1 MRTDRGTDRGTDA
14 GAGMGISG
22 RIAGFFQR
30 AQITPLLALVALLLG
45 VFAVLVTPR
54 EEEPQINVTMANVLI
69 PFPGASVGDVE
80 QMVATPAEQVLSQ
93 IAGTEHVMSVSRPG
107 LAIITVQFKVGVPRT
122 EALVRL
128 HDTVNANADW
138 LPRHL
143 GVGEP
148 LIKPKGIDDV
158 PIVTLTLHSANP
170 DTGAFDLER
179 VAHTLEAD
187 LKRVPGTREVTTIG
201 GPGRAVRVEIDPARM
216 AGAGV
221 TVAELRQALQSA
233 NLGAP
238 VGELLGGDRAVALEA
253 GPFLRDARDVAEL
266 VVSVHGGRPVFLQDV
281 ARVVD
286 GPLPPQR
293 YVWFG
298 NRAGESPA
306 VTIAITKKPGE
317 NAITVADG
325 VLQRV
330 QVLRNTLIPH
340 GVVVAETRNYGAT
353 ANDKAMKLIQKLL
366 FATASVV
373 ALVFVALGRR
383 EAAIVGGAVILT
395 LTVTLFASWA
405 WGFTLNR
412 VSLFALIFSIGIL
425 VDDAIVVVEN
435 IHRHVALHPDRTLAQ
450 LIPGAVDEVGG
461 PTILATLT
469 VIAALLPMA
478 FVSGLM
484 GPYMSPIPINA
495 SMGML
500 LSLAIAFIVTPWLA
514 RLWMKHGAAAGQGT
528 PAGQGERAQEGAA
541 PELATSAPHGET
553 AGHRM
558 PHDHGTTAG
567 HGAPTGLAAK
577 LGTVFERLFRPLLDE
592 RRGARN
598 RALLALSVAGLIAV
612 SLALPAFG
620 LVVLKMLPFDNKSEF
635 QVVVDMPAGTP
646 VERTAAVLREL
657 GAYVGRQPEVT
668 DYQAYAGTAAP
679 INFNGLVRQYYLR
692 AGGEVGDLQVNL
704 VDKHQRSAQSHA
716 IATRLRPALQQIG
729 RRHGANVKVV
739 EVPPGPPVLS
749 PLVAEVYGPEAT
761 GRREVARAV
770 RQVFERTPGVV
781 DVDDSGISDA
791 PRRLML
797 VDRRK
802 AAQLGVPQSAIVAT
816 LRAGLAGEAAA
827 YLHDQSKY
835 PAAATIQLPADSHG
849 DLDALLQ
856 LGVRGAAGQVV
867 PIRELVTVSDTL
879 REQPIHHK
887 DGLPVHYVVGDMA
900 GALDSPLYG
909 MFSMRSALAAIGTP
923 GGGTLAEYFISQP
936 AEAWRDYAIKWDG
949 EWQITYDTFRDM
961 GAAYA
966 VGLVLI
972 YLLVVAQFGSY
983 LAPLIIMAPIP
994 LTIVGVMP
1002 GHALLGAQFT
1012 ATSMIGMIAL
1022 AGIIVRNS
1030 ILLVDFIRLQAAAG
1044 MPLEQAV
1051 VRAAATRAQPIL
1063 LTGLAAMLGAFFIL
1077 DDPIFNGLAISLI
1090 FGIFVSTLLTL
1101 VVIPLL
1107 YYVAYRHRPQPA
1119 SSPSPSTPEGAH
1131 A

>member
-1 MRTDRGTDRGTDA
+1 MSSSL
-14 GAGMGISG
+14 GISG
-22 RIAGFFQR
+22 RIAAFFQS
-30 AQITPLLALVALLLG
+30 AQITPLVALVALLLG
-45 VFAVLVTPR
+45 AFAVMVTPR

-69 PFPGASVGDVE
+69 PFPGASVHDVE

-93 IAGTEHVMSVSRPG
+93 IAGIEHVMSVSRPG
-107 LAIITVQFKVGVPRT
+107 LAVITVQFKVGVPRT

-128 HDTVNANADW
+128 YDTVNANADW
-138 LPRHL
+138 LPPGL

-158 PIVTLTLHSANP
+158 PIVTLTLYSKNEAS
-170 DTGAFDLER
+170 GAFDLER
-179 VAHTLEAD
+179 VAHSVEAD
-187 LKRVPGTREVTTIG
+187 LKRVPGTREVITIG
-201 GPGRAVRVEIDPARM
+201 GPGRAVLVEIDPARM

-221 TVAELRQALQSA
+221 TVADLRSALQSA
-233 NLGAP
+233 NLGMP
-238 VGELLGGDRAVALEA
+238 VGELLGGNRSVALEA
-253 GPFLRDARDVAEL
+253 GPFLRDAREVGEL
-266 VVSVHGGRPVFLQDV
+266 VVGVHNGKPVFLQDV
-281 ARVVD
+281 AAVRD
-286 GPLPPQR
+286 GALPAQR
-293 YVWFG
+293 YVWHG
-298 NRAGESPA
+298 IAGAHGGEFPA

-317 NAITVADG
+317 NAIDVANAVMRRIDG
-325 VLQRV
+325 
-330 QVLRNTLIPH
+330 LRNSVIPH
-340 GVVVAETRNYGAT
+340 GVEVAETRNYGAT
-353 ANDKAMKLIQKLL
+353 ADDKAQKLIQKLL

-383 EAAIVGGAVILT
+383 EAAIVGAAVILT
-395 LTVTLFASWA
+395 LTVTLFASWG

-435 IHRHVALHPDRTLAQ
+435 IHRHQALHPDKTLAQ
-450 LIPGAVDEVGG
+450 LIPRAVDEVGG

-514 RLWMKHGAAAGQGT
+514 RLWMKHAAG
-528 PAGQGERAQEGAA
+528 A
-541 PELATSAPHGET
+541 HHDDT
-553 AGHRM
+553 AR
-558 PHDHGTTAG
+558 
-567 HGAPTGLAAK
+567 GLAAK
-577 LGTVFERLFRPLLDE
+577 FGPLFERVFRPLLDE
-592 RRGARN
+592 RRGGRN
-598 RALLALSVAGLIAV
+598 RALLGAGVAGLIAV
-612 SLALPAFG
+612 SLALPALG

-635 QVVVDMPAGTP
+635 QVIVDLPAGTP
-646 VERTAAVLREL
+646 VEQTAAVLREL
-657 GAYVGRQPEVT
+657 GAYLVRQPEVT

-692 AGGEVGDLQVNL
+692 SGGEIGDLQVNL
-704 VDKHQRSAQSHA
+704 VDKHARDEQSHA
-716 IATRLRPALQQIG
+716 IATRLRPELQEIG
-729 RRHGANVKVV
+729 LRFGANVKVV

-749 PLVAEVYGPEAT
+749 PIVAEVYGPDPQ
-761 GRREVARAV
+761 GRRQVAKAVRAV
-770 RQVFERTPGVV
+770 FEKTPGIV
-781 DVDDSGISDA
+781 DVDDSSIAAA
-791 PRRLML
+791 PKKVLL

-802 AAQLGVPQSAIVAT
+802 AAMLGVPQSAIVST
-816 LRAGLAGEAAA
+816 LRAGLAGDAAA
-827 YLHDQSKY
+827 YLHDASKY
-835 PAAATIQLPADSHG
+835 PAAAMLQLPASAQG

-856 LGVRGAAGQVV
+856 LSVRGAAGQLV
-867 PIRELVTVSDTL
+867 PIRELVTVSDTQ
-879 REQPIHHK
+879 REQPVHHK
-887 DGLPVHYVVGDMA
+887 DLLPVNFVVADMA

-909 MFSMRSALAAIGTP
+909 MFAMRGELSGITTP
-923 GGGTLAEYFISQP
+923 DGGRLGEYLIRQP
-936 AEAWRDYAIKWDG
+936 DDAWRGYAIKWDG
-949 EWQITYDTFRDM
+949 EWQITYETFRDM
-961 GAAYA
+961 GTAYA
-966 VGLVLI
+966 VGLILI

-983 LAPLIIMAPIP
+983 LTPLIIMAPIP
-994 LTIVGVMP
+994 MTIVGVMP

-1030 ILLVDFIRLQAAAG
+1030 ILLVDFIRLQLAQGVA
-1044 MPLEQAV
+1044 LKDAV
-1051 VRAAATRAQPIL
+1051 VRSAAARAQPIL

-1090 FGIFVSTLLTL
+1090 FGILVSTVLTL

-1107 YYVAYRHRPQPA
+1107 YFVAYRRTAATPV
-1119 SSPSPSTPEGAH
+1119 STPQGAS